1 MASFWTLTSKDA
13 DQFKKGM
20 KKRTDM
26 PMHTMVFANIMQ
38 ISKMPD
44 RHLKYHEIPWS
55 WNMLELVGS
64 PRHQVVSVLDV
75 PKRSLEKHQNSLL
88 GILKS
93 HFLKLSLCCSYM
105 LRGQL
110 PYFRQVSGCAG
121 DRMLC
126 LCVI

>member
-44 RHLKYHEIPWS
+44 RHLKYQLHAVVINTITYLFLPFYFCIF
-55 WNMLELVGS
+55 
-64 PRHQVVSVLDV
+64 PRFCH
-75 PKRSLEKHQNSLL
+75 
-88 GILKS
+88 
-93 HFLKLSLCCSYM
+93 
-105 LRGQL
+105 
-110 PYFRQVSGCAG
+110 
-121 DRMLC
+121 
-126 LCVI
+126 